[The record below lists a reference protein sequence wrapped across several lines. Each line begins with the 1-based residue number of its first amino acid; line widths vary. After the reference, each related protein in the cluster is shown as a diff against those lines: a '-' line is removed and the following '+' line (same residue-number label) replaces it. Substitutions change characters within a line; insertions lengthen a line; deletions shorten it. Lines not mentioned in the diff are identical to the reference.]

1 MSHNKLLTN
10 LTCATR
16 TKEYWPAV
24 VFARTSPHS
33 VCVLPRPW
41 ANISR
46 NIGPILEY
54 FSGKQMKIC
63 FRGEKA
69 ESSFVSRKFKERE
82 SLPDAAGVVTS
93 WPRFVGKF
101 GRIGMKLF
109 SKTAGLDKKKQNKTK
124 QNKTEENKRK
134 QTRKVKQKMQKNNSK
149 NNKKIIDQKQQTFSA
164 FLIPERLH
172 LL

>member
-41 ANISR
+41 ANIPGQYFPEYWP
-46 NIGPILEY
+46 NIEI

-69 ESSFVSRKFKERE
+69 ESSFVSRKFKEGE

-93 WPRFVGKF
+93 
-101 GRIGMKLF
+101 
-109 SKTAGLDKKKQNKTK
+109 
-124 QNKTEENKRK
+124 
-134 QTRKVKQKMQKNNSK
+134 
-149 NNKKIIDQKQQTFSA
+149 
-164 FLIPERLH
+164 
-172 LL
+172 